1 MQQAVSDDLL
11 LKMSRLT
18 ARQREAIPRLVRALA
33 DGSTMR
39 ALLRGPDRICC
50 WSTYYKPGRGWY
62 HNEAFREVLEQAR
75 REYDAARLKTAVEE
89 AAATLRRTTP
99 LAARVLEQEIVR
111 GLRSLDDVPDDECTF
126 EERSLRLLA
135 RVAEGAVQLRALE
148 ALSKIRGAER
158 GRGLKAATAVLDRA
172 DVETAVKSAGGAEAQ
187 WRGLL
192 EELRSDA
199 DEMADVETEAGDL
212 PAPGLPAT
220 RGAVAGTPEPGAGN
234 PGGGGREIRQEP
246 LDR

>member
-1 MQQAVSDDLL
+1 MEQTFSDDLL
-11 LKMSRLT
+11 DKLSALT

-33 DGSTMR
+33 DGRTMR
-39 ALLRGPDRICC
+39 ELLRGPDRICC

-62 HNEAFREVLEQAR
+62 HNEAFREALEQAR

-111 GLRSLDDVPDDECTF
+111 GLRSLDADVPDDECTF

-172 DVETAVKSAGGAEAQ
+172 DIETAVKSAGGAEAE
-187 WRGLL
+187 WKAML
-192 EELRSDA
+192 EELRGLGD
-199 DEMADVETEAGDL
+199 DEQVADVEPEGSDLSEVGVSPVPAAGE
-212 PAPGLPAT
+212 
-220 RGAVAGTPEPGAGN
+220 GAS
-234 PGGGGREIRQEP
+234 
-246 LDR
+246 

>member
-1 MQQAVSDDLL
+1 MQQQAVSDDLL

-62 HNEAFREVLEQAR
+62 HNEAFHEVLEQAR

-172 DVETAVKSAGGAEAQ
+172 DIETAVKSAGGAEAE
-187 WRGLL
+187 WKAML
-192 EELRSDA
+192 EELRGLGD
-199 DEMADVETEAGDL
+199 DEQVAEVEPEGGDL
-212 PAPGLPAT
+212 SEVGVSPVPA
-220 RGAVAGTPEPGAGN
+220 AGERTS
-234 PGGGGREIRQEP
+234 
-246 LDR
+246 

>member
-111 GLRSLDDVPDDECTF
+111 GLRSLELEVPDEECTF
-126 EERSLRLLA
+126 EERSLRCLA
-135 RVAEGAVQLRALE
+135 RVTADGPLQVRALE
-148 ALSKIRGAER
+148 ALSKMRAAER

-172 DVETAVKSAGGAEAQ
+172 DIETAVKSAGGAEAE
-187 WRGLL
+187 WRAML
-192 EELRSDA
+192 EELRGLGDDEQMAGVEPEGSDLSEVGVSPVPA
-199 DEMADVETEAGDL
+199 AGER
-212 PAPGLPAT
+212 T
-220 RGAVAGTPEPGAGN
+220 S
-234 PGGGGREIRQEP
+234 
-246 LDR
+246 

>member
-18 ARQREAIPRLVRALA
+18 PRQREAIPRLVRALA
-33 DGSTMR
+33 DGRTMR
-39 ALLRGPDRICC
+39 ELLRGPDRICC

-62 HNEAFREVLEQAR
+62 HNEAFRQVLEQAR
-75 REYDAARLKTAVEE
+75 QEYDAARLKTAVEE

-111 GLRSLDDVPDDECTF
+111 GLRALDAEVPDEECTF

-172 DVETAVKSAGGAEAQ
+172 DIETAVKSAGGAEAE

-192 EELRSDA
+192 EELRSET
-199 DEMADVETEAGDL
+199 DEVADVETEAGDL

-220 RGAVAGTPEPGAGN
+220 RGAVAGTPEPGASDSGS
-234 PGGGGREIRQEP
+234 GC
-246 LDR
+246 

>member
-1 MQQAVSDDLL
+1 MQQQAISDDLL

-18 ARQREAIPRLVRALA
+18 PRQREAIPRLVRALA
-33 DGSTMR
+33 DGRTMR
-39 ALLRGPDRICC
+39 DLLRGPDRICC
-50 WSTYYKPGRGWY
+50 WSTYYKPSRGWY
-62 HNEAFREVLEQAR
+62 HNVAFREALEQAR

-99 LAARVLEQEIVR
+99 LAARVLEQEIVK
-111 GLRSLDDVPDDECTF
+111 GLRALELEVPDEECTF

-172 DVETAVKSAGGAEAQ
+172 DIETAVKSAGGAEAQ

-192 EELRSDA
+192 EELRSDT
-199 DEMADVETEAGDL
+199 DEVADVGAEADDL
-212 PAPGLPAT
+212 PAARVPAT
-220 RGAVAGTPEPGAGN
+220 RGAVASTPEPGAGD
-234 PGGGGREIRQEP
+234 PGGGC
-246 LDR
+246 